1 MLIFKFFFKESKGS
15 KSSKQPAQV
24 QNGTTNGQS
33 SQINPNQPHQK
44 TATLNNSTN
53 QMNMNEMPIYSQ
65 VQKPYGTNRNLVITN
80 GTTNADSWV

>member
-1 MLIFKFFFKESKGS
+1 MYKNFYFIEESKGS
-15 KSSKQPAQV
+15 KNSKQQAPP
-24 QNGTTNGQS
+24 QNGTTNGQP
-33 SQINPNQPHQK
+33 SQVNVNQQQQ
-44 TATLNNSTN
+44 TANLNNSTN

>member
-1 MLIFKFFFKESKGS
+1 MLTLVKILFKESKGS

-33 SQINPNQPHQK
+33 SQINPNQQQA
-44 TATLNNSTN
+44 ATLNNSAN
-53 QMNMNEMPIYSQ
+53 QMSMNEMPIYSQ